1 MANIM
6 EALRLRNTPT
16 KSGFDLGRSIKFTAK
31 VGEATPVGPAVVLFP
46 NNTREFGIKS
56 FTRTVNINTAAFAR
70 LRENYDF
77 YFVPFEVLWKQFD
90 SVIVQMKNNSQHSFG
105 LLASDNQ
112 TLSLELPYF
121 TCESFVKYLKRL
133 IASDYDINSLGFKRS
148 VCTIRLMSYLG
159 YPDFSPYLQDDFTWE
174 KYPMPNKML
183 SPFPLLAYQKVYA
196 DHIRYSQWENSAP
209 NTFNIDFIK
218 GTNDL
223 ELNIDSDEFVK
234 DINFFD
240 LRYFNYNKD
249 LFMGLLPNTQYGDSA
264 IVSLSGDS
272 SVSSIISTG
281 KSILFGANGSG
292 AVKDPTPVNI
302 SNLATFDDP
311 GYLNAVNAQV
321 GTNNMTL
328 NFGKAGSAVD
338 SLSISSGSA
347 GNSFS
352 ILALRQAEALQR
364 WKEVSQSVDQDY
376 KSQIEAHFGIS
387 VSDYL
392 SHKSTWLKGFYGD
405 LSINSVVNQN
415 LTADNGADIKAY
427 GTIGTNGNFTFESK
441 DRYGIVLCLYHVS
454 PIFDYTCGVVDPSTT
469 LTHATDFPLP
479 EFDRIGMESV
489 GNHDLF
495 LMPYS
500 PTAQKVPGFPL
511 LLNEVWKNYFTLGYA
526 PRYIRWKTTLD
537 IALGGF
543 ADKEKS
549 WVLPFDYNA
558 LAEAFST
565 YQSSNPPQEIV
576 RDYMISDNFRID
588 PHVVDTI
595 FAVEAQDGYDSD
607 HFRVNCFMSGSTTLP
622 LDYNGLPY

>member
-1 MANIM
+1 MSNIM
-6 EALRLRNTPT
+6 QQLQLRNTPT

-31 VGEATPVGPAVVLFP
+31 VGEATPVGPVIVLFP
-46 NNTREFGIKS
+46 NNTRELGINS

-77 YFVPFEVLWKQFD
+77 YFIPFEVMWNKFD
-90 SVIVQMKNNSQHSFG
+90 SVITQMKNNSQHSMG

-133 IASDYDINSLGFKRS
+133 IKSDYDINSLGFKRS

-159 YPDFSPYLQDDFTWE
+159 YPDFSPYLADDFTWE

-196 DHIRYSQWENSAP
+196 DHIRYDQWESSAP
-209 NTFNIDFIK
+209 NTFNLDFIK

-223 ELNIDSDEFVK
+223 ELNIDTDEFVK

-249 LFMGLLPNTQYGDSA
+249 LFMGLLPNTQFGDE
-264 IVSLSGDS
+264 
-272 SVSSIISTG
+272 SI
-281 KSILFGANGSG
+281 
-292 AVKDPTPVNI
+292 VNI
-302 SNLATFDDP
+302 NTLSNI
-311 GYLNAVNAQV
+311 
-321 GTNNMTL
+321 
-328 NFGKAGSAVD
+328 
-338 SLSISSGSA
+338 ISSGQTVSTVDVSPLGISSA
-347 GNSFS
+347 SGIIKDNGTGQWSSATKVKIEGSGDFS
-352 ILALRQAEALQR
+352 ILSLRQAEALQR

-392 SHKSTWLKGFYGD
+392 SHKSSWLKGFYSD
-405 LSINSVVNQN
+405 LSINSVVNNN
-415 LTADNGADIKAY
+415 LTGDNGTDIKAY
-427 GTIGTNGNFTFESK
+427 GTIGTNGNFTFQSK

-479 EFDRIGMESV
+479 EFDRIGMEGV
-489 GNHDLF
+489 GNQDLF
-495 LMPYS
+495 LLPYNS
-500 PTAQKVPGFPL
+500 SNVSQPVPGFPSKITS
-511 LLNEVWKNYFTLGYA
+511 VWNNYRTLGYA

-543 ADKEKS
+543 QNKEKS
-549 WVLPFDYNA
+549 WVLPFDYQA
-558 LAEAFST
+558 LEDAFSVYNT
-565 YQSSNPPQEIV
+565 SGSVPSVTTRNFMV
-576 RDYMISDNFRID
+576 SDNFRID

-595 FAVEAQDGYDSD
+595 FAVKAADGYDSD

>member
-6 EALRLRNTPT
+6 QQLQLRNTPT

-31 VGEATPVGPAVVLFP
+31 VGEATPVGPAIVLFP
-46 NNTREFGIKS
+46 NNTRELGINS

-77 YFVPFEVLWKQFD
+77 YFIPFEVMWNKFD
-90 SVIVQMKNNSQHSFG
+90 SVITQMKNNSQHSMG

-133 IASDYDINSLGFKRS
+133 IKSDYDINSLGFKRS

-196 DHIRYSQWENSAP
+196 DHIRFDQWESSAP
-209 NTFNIDFIK
+209 NTFNLDFIK

-223 ELNIDSDEFVK
+223 ELNIDTDEFVK

-249 LFMGLLPNTQYGDSA
+249 LFMGLLPNTQFGDESV
-264 IVSLSGDS
+264 INISPSSSGYLFTDLSG
-272 SVSSIISTG
+272 SIDDFSP
-281 KSILFGANGSG
+281 LFFARSG
-292 AVKDPTPVNI
+292 NDKGFIKT
-302 SNLATFDDP
+302 
-311 GYLNAVNAQV
+311 AQ
-321 GTNNMTL
+321 GGL
-328 NFGKAGSAVD
+328 G
-338 SLSISSGSA
+338 SISLLDSPG
-347 GNSFS
+347 SFS

-364 WKEVSQSVDQDY
+364 WREVSQSVDQDY

-392 SHKSTWLKGFYGD
+392 SHKSSWLKGFYSD
-405 LSINSVVNQN
+405 LSINSVVNNN
-415 LTADNGADIKAY
+415 LTGSNGADIKAY
-427 GTIGTNGNFTFESK
+427 GTIGTNGNFTFQSK
-441 DRYGIVLCLYHVS
+441 DRYGIILCLYHVS

-479 EFDRIGMESV
+479 EFDRIGMEGV
-489 GNHDLF
+489 GNQDLF
-495 LMPYS
+495 LMPFNKEEPFHGS
-500 PTAQKVPGFPL
+500 VPGFPADITGHFS
-511 LLNEVWKNYFTLGYA
+511 KYQTLGYA

-543 ADKEKS
+543 QYKEKS
-549 WVLPFDYNA
+549 WVLPFDYKA
-558 LAEAFST
+558 LLDSFTQYLTSG
-565 YQSSNPPQEIV
+565 V
-576 RDYMISDNFRID
+576 RVIRGYLVSDNFRID

-595 FAVEAQDGYDSD
+595 FAQQAQDGYDTD
-607 HFRVNCFMSGSTTLP
+607 HFRVNCYMSGSTTLP

>member
-6 EALRLRNTPT
+6 QQLQLRNTPT

-31 VGEATPVGPAVVLFP
+31 VGEATPVGPAIVLFP
-46 NNTREFGIKS
+46 NNTRELGINS

-77 YFVPFEVLWKQFD
+77 YFIPFEVMWNKFD
-90 SVIVQMKNNSQHSFG
+90 SVITQMKNNSQHSMG

-133 IASDYDINSLGFKRS
+133 IKSEYDINSLGFKRS

-159 YPDFSPYLQDDFTWE
+159 YPDFFPYLQDDFTWE

-196 DHIRYSQWENSAP
+196 DHIRFDQWESSAP
-209 NTFNIDFIK
+209 NTFNLDFIK

-223 ELNIDSDEFVK
+223 ELNIDTDEFVK

-249 LFMGLLPNTQYGDSA
+249 LFMGLLPNAQLGDESVVN
-264 IVSLSGDS
+264 ITDFSFGISGSVVEKTVRASYIDFQS
-272 SVSSIISTG
+272 GKSYVSSSPET
-281 KSILFGANGSG
+281 L
-292 AVKDPTPVNI
+292 
-302 SNLATFDDP
+302 
-311 GYLNAVNAQV
+311 AVND
-321 GTNNMTL
+321 GT
-328 NFGKAGSAVD
+328 
-338 SLSISSGSA
+338 LST
-347 GNSFS
+347 SFS

-364 WKEVSQSVDQDY
+364 WREVSQSVDQDY

-392 SHKSTWLKGFYGD
+392 SHKSSWLKGFYSD
-405 LSINSVVNQN
+405 LSINSVVNNN
-415 LTADNGADIKAY
+415 LTGSNGADIKAY
-427 GTIGTNGNFTFESK
+427 GTIGTNGNFTFQSK
-441 DRYGIVLCLYHVS
+441 DRYGIILCLYHVS

-479 EFDRIGMESV
+479 EFDRIGMEGV

-495 LMPYS
+495 LMPFNKEN
-500 PTAQKVPGFPL
+500 PTGGSVPGFPTNL
-511 LLNEVWKNYFTLGYA
+511 SGVWSRYKTLGYA

-543 ADKEKS
+543 QTTEKS
-549 WVLPFDYNA
+549 WVLPFDYQA
-558 LAEAFST
+558 LADSFTQYRTSG
-565 YQSSNPPQEIV
+565 SLPSIV
-576 RDYMISDNFRID
+576 TRNYLVSDNFRID

-595 FAVEAQDGYDSD
+595 FAEQAQDGYDTD
-607 HFRVNCFMSGSTTLP
+607 HFRVNCYMSGSTTLP